1 VGGIVWA
8 GVCGV
13 YGGDTRIMRY
23 NLGRGY
29 LKKGKIQENIERR
42 EKNIGYWVKR
52 EKFFSFLD

>member
-1 VGGIVWA
+1 
-8 GVCGV
+8 
-13 YGGDTRIMRY
+13 MRY